1 MDKTWDDVTYLNGF
15 GNEFESEAENY
26 QGALPRDLINPQKPK
41 YGLFTEQLSG
51 TAFTAPRG
59 SNKRR

>member
-1 MDKTWDDVTYLNGF
+1 MDNVTYLKGF
-15 GNEFESEAENY
+15 GNEFESEAEGY
-26 QGALPRDLINPQKPK
+26 EGALPDNQINPQRSK
-41 YGLFTEQLSG
+41 YNLFTEQLSG